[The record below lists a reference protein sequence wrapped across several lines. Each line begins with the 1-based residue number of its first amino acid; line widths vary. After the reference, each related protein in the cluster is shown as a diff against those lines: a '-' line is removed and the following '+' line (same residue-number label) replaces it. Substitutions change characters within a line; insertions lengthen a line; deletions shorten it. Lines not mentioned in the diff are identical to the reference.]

1 MPALTTEVKPAA
13 GQVLGAPPAKAE
25 IRPAAANAN
34 ASEAASPGTDPVLNT
49 VWLRQSALLLAFCA
63 ALVTFSAARWAERSW
78 LMAVFSACV
87 AMVSTATVG
96 TVLGGML
103 LEQAATGEEKNS
115 TPQAIRQVALTK

>member
-1 MPALTTEVKPAA
+1 
-13 GQVLGAPPAKAE
+13 
-25 IRPAAANAN
+25 
-34 ASEAASPGTDPVLNT
+34 
-49 VWLRQSALLLAFCA
+49 
-63 ALVTFSAARWAERSW
+63 
-78 LMAVFSACV
+78 MAVFSACV